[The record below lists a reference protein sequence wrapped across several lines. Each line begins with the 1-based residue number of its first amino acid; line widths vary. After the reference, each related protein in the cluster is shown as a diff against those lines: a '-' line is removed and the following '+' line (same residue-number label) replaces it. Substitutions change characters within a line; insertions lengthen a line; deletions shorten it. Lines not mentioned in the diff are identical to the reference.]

1 MTADHRTRVAW
12 LHGEGVRRLRSAFD
26 EMRGAARIACILHSN
41 RQVLPSLPVHI
52 DCSQPHH
59 QLPFQGRRFLT
70 HSDASNFDIG
80 MKTGSRYLQP
90 SQGRRTAGAERR
102 SSSGAL
108 GRKRCSNAQSHRVPP
123 CA

>member
-12 LHGEGVRRLRSAFD
+12 LHGEGVRLRSAFD

>member
-12 LHGEGVRRLRSAFD
+12 LHGEGVRLHSAFD